1 MKNVFL
7 VINPVSGGGKCG
19 EKVHAAV
26 ELLDQAGIT
35 CHKLYSEK
43 IGDMPRLVQ
52 EAIRENA
59 DCVVVAGGDGTMR
72 EAVEALVYQ
81 DTPSFLFPFG
91 TGNDL
96 ALALGISPDPALCVR
111 QLLEGRVRKL
121 DAGMVNGSY
130 FLNVA
135 GLGFDVEVLIQTER
149 YKKRFKAKS
158 AYMLGLLH
166 ALIHLKQAAVTI
178 RQGDD
183 EKRFGA
189 MLTSVGNGRF
199 IGGGMEAHPKADPLD
214 GLFDLCAIHDLKK
227 RQVPG
232 ALLRFLKGRHLEL
245 PATYY
250 ARGTTFTI
258 DAEKEMPIQLDGE
271 IIEKTP
277 AIFKILPGAIPFIL

>member
-1 MKNVFL
+1 MNHIFL
-7 VINPVSGGGKCG
+7 VVNPVSGGGKSM
-19 EKVHAAV
+19 EKVHTAAG
-26 ELLDQAGIT
+26 LLEKSGIT

-43 IGDMPRLVQ
+43 RGDMPRL
-52 EAIRENA
+52 IRQA
-59 DCVVVAGGDGTMR
+59 AKSGTDCVVVCGGDGTMR

-81 DTPSFLFPFG
+81 DIPAFLFPFG

-96 ALALGISPDPALCVR
+96 ALALGISPDPTLCVR
-111 QLLEGRVRKL
+111 QLLEGKIHQL

-166 ALIHLKQAAVTI
+166 ALLHLKQTAVTI
-178 RQGDD
+178 RHDGT
-183 EKRFGA
+183 ELRIGA
-189 MLTSVGNGRF
+189 MITSVGNGRF
-199 IGGGMEAHPKADPLD
+199 IGGGMEAHPRANPQD

-232 ALLRFLKGRHLEL
+232 TLLRFLKGRHLDL

-250 ARGTTFTI
+250 TRSSAFTI
-258 DAEKEMPIQLDGE
+258 DAEREMPIQLDGE

-277 AIFKILPGAIPFIL
+277 AVFKILPGAVQFIL

>member
-1 MKNVFL
+1 MKNIFL

-19 EKVHAAV
+19 EKVQAATQ
-26 ELLDQAGIT
+26 LLEKAGLA
-35 CHKLYSEK
+35 CHKLYSER
-43 IGDMPRLVQ
+43 IGDMPRL
-52 EAIRENA
+52 IRQAA
-59 DCVVVAGGDGTMR
+59 DGGADRIVVAGGDGTMR

-81 DTPSFLFPFG
+81 DIPAFLFPFG

-96 ALALGISPDPALCVR
+96 ALALGISSDPVLCAR
-111 QLLEGRVRKL
+111 QLLEGTVRKL
-121 DAGMVNGSY
+121 DAGMVNSSY

-158 AYMLGLLH
+158 AYMLGLVH
-166 ALIHLKQAAVTI
+166 ALLHLRQTVVTI
-178 RQGDD
+178 RQYGK
-183 EKRFGA
+183 ETHFGA
-189 MLTSVGNGRF
+189 MITSVGNGRF

-214 GLFDLCAIHDLKK
+214 GLLDLCAIHDLKK

-232 ALLRFLKGRHLEL
+232 VLLRFLRGRHLEL

-250 ARGTTFTI
+250 TRGTAFTI
-258 DAEKEMPIQLDGE
+258 DAERELPIQLDGE

-277 AIFKILPGAIPFIL
+277 AVFKILPAAVPFIL